1 MAPSGFA
8 QLLRLAS
15 RSTPVL
21 NDEHA
26 WNVQL
31 LGITTDDLF
40 AGNALGETSLP
51 SHYDPALQTVIVNK
65 KKAQPSPMCRGMHP
79 STSLKIV
86 DEADSSRLEIG
97 KGLLLATHGPNPQE
111 RSIH

>member
-1 MAPSGFA
+1 MIGHFGRDANAFEKPKSNKMAPSGFA

-51 SHYDPALQTVIVNK
+51 SHYDPALQTVIVYNHL
-65 KKAQPSPMCRGMHP
+65 SV
-79 STSLKIV
+79 I
-86 DEADSSRLEIG
+86 
-97 KGLLLATHGPNPQE
+97 LLSNANEKPF
-111 RSIH
+111 IAV